1 VRWEEG
7 SNNDTKARN
16 GNSRW
21 PERSAFTFG
30 VSPGRPGSEFRLGF
44 GGLGF
49 GFGCAVAGGVTRTR
63 TTTSPA

>member
-21 PERSAFTFG
+21 PERSAFSVRRFAGKAGFG
-30 VSPGRPGSEFRLGF
+30 V
-44 GGLGF
+44 
-49 GFGCAVAGGVTRTR
+49 
-63 TTTSPA
+63 